1 MRWLFTTRR
10 QSDRRI
16 RARDERIGQLLQ
28 RVEEAEAKAKAAAL
42 DAVEVEAKRRNLA
55 RWLAQANAA
64 NARLSGRVDELIRQ
78 AESTSFEDSAALKNK
93 IRHLQKRLDDAVGLA
108 GRVPEDSGRW
118 QPGYKQPGVDA

>member
-28 RVEEAEAKAKAAAL
+28 RAQDAEAKAAAS
-42 DAVEVEAKRRNLA
+42 DAVASEAEVKRRNLA

-64 NARLSGRVDELIRQ
+64 NAHLTGRVDELIRQ
-78 AESTSFEDSAALKNK
+78 AESTSFEDSAALKSQ

-108 GRVPEDSGRW
+108 GRVPEDSGPW
-118 QPGYKQPGVDA
+118 QPGYKKPGVDA

>member
-16 RARDERIGQLLQ
+16 RSRDERIGQLLQ
-28 RVEEAEAKAKAAAL
+28 RAEDAEAKAKAAAL

-64 NARLSGRVDELIRQ
+64 NAHLTGRVDELIRQ
-78 AESTSFEDSAALKNK
+78 AESTSFEDSASLKNK

-108 GRVPEDSGRW
+108 GRVPEDSSQW
-118 QPGYKQPGVDA
+118 QPGYKKPGVDA